1 LYEWA
6 TLNSVKQQKNE
17 QNQLINEK
25 VICMCPKMFDPRIS
39 ETNSESPK
47 FFLPND
53 SDQLTTFM
61 FGQILK
67 NSQIS
72 RNLKGDF
79 QTFDPFFSVS
89 TPQGQIKF
97 NRSMGNY
104 NLYRNTKLEQTW
116 RNKKKV
122 IHTFPKKGK
131 RNFDPQ
137 YLRNQLG
144 YPKFFRGVR

>member
-1 LYEWA
+1 MGNIKLCK
-6 TLNSVKQQKNE
+6 TTKIE

-47 FFLPND
+47 FFLPID
-53 SDQLTTFM
+53 S
-61 FGQILK
+61 GQQPSCSDKFLK
-67 NSQIS
+67 KLNSQIS

-79 QTFDPFFSVS
+79 QTFDPLFSVS

-104 NLYRNTKLEQTW
+104 NLYRNIKLEQTW

-122 IHTFPKKGK
+122 IHTFPKKCK
-131 RNFDPQ
+131 KNFDPQ

-144 YPKFFRGVR
+144 YPKFSRGVR